1 MNKGTRLIIADEKK
15 CIGCRACTSV
25 CPEGRIHFSE
35 DGGMRNIQFPGS
47 CTLNCELCALTCPE
61 DAITFVLSDKEHIE
75 ENIDGKLEG
84 KLEGKL
90 KGKLE
95 GKGSEEENCFL
106 FPDRIVS
113 LELIPCRKCGATFAT
128 FREIEKVRKAIS
140 EKVPLLS
147 GGDLWVEFC
156 PECRKVTFR
165 EKEAGTLLRT
175 RQF

>member
-35 DGGMRNIQFPGS
+35 EVGMRNIQFPGS
-47 CTLNCELCALTCPE
+47 CTLNCELCALACPE
-61 DAITFVLSDKEHIE
+61 DAITFVLSNKGHIE

-84 KLEGKL
+84 K
-90 KGKLE
+90 
-95 GKGSEEENCFL
+95 GSEGENLFL

-147 GGDLWVEFC
+147 GEDLWVEFC
-156 PECRKVTFR
+156 PECRGVAFR